1 LKSLL
6 KQYFGR
12 SHSRAVGP
20 ICSTFFVEWLG
31 WLEMGR
37 THFVPSIAGRQAG
50 MKDTDVY
57 FSNFH
62 RRYWLVCGWM
72 MLIHF

>member
-1 LKSLL
+1 L
-6 KQYFGR
+6 
-12 SHSRAVGP
+12 
-20 ICSTFFVEWLG
+20 LG